1 MTQDAVGNQP
11 VFRKWPLVWA
21 MRSALIGTIIVW
33 IGAIT
38 SCLLQLERQRV
49 TVQGMLIIWPGN
61 GLVTAGVKILMYG
74 GLLFGLKRAVQT
86 SYVWTSRMQYILI
99 LTGAILLTGTNLAL
113 LINLLRKGVPVW
125 HWTTQAAL
133 LVAIIP
139 GLISL
144 FGMPGMSRS
153 ARLFVL
159 LIGINFIPTFLQ
171 GISFLLYGAK
181 GMPWQPCVILVVLA
195 YAMYLQALPQGKGHT
210 WKERFISPG
219 RRMRLATDAEF
230 LLLKWDL
237 LVQLFTFG
245 LCWLL
250 AAKVPAFFPL
260 LK

>member
-1 MTQDAVGNQP
+1 MSRQP

-21 MRSALIGTIIVW
+21 MRSVVIGTVIVW
-33 IGAIT
+33 IGAIA

-74 GLLFGLKRAVQT
+74 GLLLGLRKSMST
-86 SYVWTSRMQYILI
+86 SRVWTSRVQYALI
-99 LTGAILLTGTNLAL
+99 LTGAVLLTVTNIAL
-113 LINLLRKGVPVW
+113 LVNLLKKGVPVW

-133 LVAIIP
+133 AIAIVP

-144 FGMPGMSRS
+144 FGMRGMPRS
-153 ARLFVL
+153 AKLFVL
-159 LIGINFIPTFLQ
+159 LIGVNFIPTFLQ

-195 YAMYLQALPQGKGHT
+195 YAMYLQALPQGKHRS
-210 WKERFISPG
+210 WKERFIAPG
-219 RRMRLATDAEF
+219 YRMRLATNAEF

-250 AAKVPAFFPL
+250 AAKVPSLFPL
-260 LK
+260 LT

>member
-1 MTQDAVGNQP
+1 
-11 VFRKWPLVWA
+11 
-21 MRSALIGTIIVW
+21 MRSVLIGTVIVW
-33 IGAIT
+33 TGAIA

-74 GLLFGLKRAVQT
+74 SLLLGLRRAMQT
-86 SYVWTSRMQYILI
+86 SHVWTRRLQYILI
-99 LTGAILLTGTNLAL
+99 LTGAGLLTVTNVAL
-113 LINLLRKGVPVW
+113 LVNLLHKGVPVW
-125 HWTTQAAL
+125 HWTTKAAL
-133 LVAIIP
+133 AIAIIP
-139 GLISL
+139 GLVSL
-144 FGMPGMSRS
+144 FGMPGMPRS

-159 LIGINFIPTFLQ
+159 LIGVNFIPTFLQ

-195 YAMYLQALPQGKGHT
+195 YAMYLQALPQGKEHT
-210 WKERFISPG
+210 WKERFIAPG

>member
-1 MTQDAVGNQP
+1 MWT
-11 VFRKWPLVWA
+11 
-21 MRSALIGTIIVW
+21 
-33 IGAIT
+33 GAIA

-74 GLLFGLKRAVQT
+74 ALFLGLRKALQAPPT
-86 SYVWTSRMQYILI
+86 WTRRMQYLLI
-99 LTGAILLTGTNLAL
+99 LTGAALLTVTNMML
-113 LINLLRKGVPVW
+113 LVNLLRKGVPVW

-133 LVAIIP
+133 LIAIIP
-139 GLISL
+139 ALICF
-144 FGMPGMSRS
+144 FGMPGMPRS
-153 ARLFVL
+153 AKLFVL
-159 LIGINFIPTFLQ
+159 LIGVNFIPTFLQ
-171 GISFLLYGAK
+171 GVSFLLYGAK

-195 YAMYLQALPQGKGHT
+195 YAMYLQALPQGKEFS
-210 WKERFISPG
+210 WKERLIGPN

-237 LVQLFTFG
+237 LVQIFTFG